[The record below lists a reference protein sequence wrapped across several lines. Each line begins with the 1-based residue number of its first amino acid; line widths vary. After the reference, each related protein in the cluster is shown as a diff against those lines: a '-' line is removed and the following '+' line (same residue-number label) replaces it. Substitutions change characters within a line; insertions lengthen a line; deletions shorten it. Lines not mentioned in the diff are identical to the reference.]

1 MDLQSILELTKA
13 GFTKTE
19 IMALV
24 QTESAQQNSN
34 MPVQTVQTPVQTVQ
48 TPVQTVQTPVQT
60 VQTPVQTV
68 QTPVQTVQTNPSTT
82 QNVQNQTTKTEA
94 QTQSNTDEVFQTFLQ
109 KIAGVSSS
117 IDVPP
122 TYSVQDKLS
131 EHFTYLLVGNQKGE

>member
-34 MPVQTVQTPVQTVQ
+34 MQVQTVQTPVQTVQ
-48 TPVQTVQTPVQT
+48 TPVQTS
-60 VQTPVQTV
+60 
-68 QTPVQTVQTNPSTT
+68 PSTT
-82 QNVQNQTTKTEA
+82 QNVQNRTTKTEA
-94 QTQSNTDEVFQTFLQ
+94 QTQSNRDEVFQTFLQ

-117 IDVPP
+117 IDVRPI
-122 TYSVQDKLS
+122 YSVEDKLS